1 MFFGKKR
8 KKNVDLVCIFMF
20 YTSEMIVDFSVMPL
34 KKKKVCVLQLDSGM
48 MFWGKKKHFLK
59 LKPDLAVMPVI
70 ILG

>member
-1 MFFGKKR
+1 MDFLLINIHILCSLAKKE

-48 MFWGKKKHFLK
+48 MF
-59 LKPDLAVMPVI
+59 
-70 ILG
+70 